1 MFPSPDR
8 PQMPS
13 GYGMLTGGEHL
24 PWSWAEERLVSSRN
38 YWIATTRPDGRPHV
52 MPVWGV
58 WLEGSV
64 IFGTDRGS
72 RKARNLAA
80 SPAVVVHLESGDE
93 VVIIEGPAEEIADTR
108 MLQAADD
115 AYKAKYGQSL
125 LGAPG
130 DVIIYR
136 VRPVVVFAWQ
146 ESDFFQAT
154 RWRFFA
160 L

>member
-1 MFPSPDR
+1 
-8 PQMPS
+8 MPS
-13 GYGMLTGGEHL
+13 GYGMLTDGEHL
-24 PWSWAEERLVSSRN
+24 PWSWAEQRLVSSRN

-80 SPAVVVHLESGDE
+80 NPAVVAHLESGDE
-93 VVIIEGPAEEIADTR
+93 TVIIEGMAEEVVDAKL
-108 MLQAADD
+108 LQAADA

-136 VRPVVVFAWQ
+136 VWPTIAFAWL
-146 ESDFFQAT
+146 ESDFFHAT
-154 RWRFFA
+154 CWRFSA
-160 L
+160 P